1 MRYLYGDSTP
11 FPLSYDFLGTLEIFM
26 ASATRA
32 VKLHDEAVSL
42 EAKAAEQSQ
51 ARIAGIGALEKFHQ
65 VVMKAIADTANRV
78 SHPSALDYAREV
90 GDLAQRF
97 VGEQQR
103 QVSHANE
110 RDAQSTAREVGQRR
124 IEAHAAIEDL
134 FLRAELSLERA
145 TTRAVLQGAQY
156 QTSAT
161 FVTAGNMTCGYQ
173 LRPSAP
179 WDAARKVGDLAKGTS
194 LKVAVKKSFFKG
206 VVTAE
211 PLAIDDY
218 VISQVELAPG
228 RATVCL
234 RKKLTE
240 PDVLVLTLVDAG
252 PSKLATVEHPGNVDA
267 EALSPELDAQD
278 TERLARLVGA
288 IGDSLRGLHG
298 QKERL
303 VELRLDD
310 KDAMGGALVIELVER
325 FVTLFAP
332 TVAEIARRSPN
343 DAELSLKREHDG
355 GRREEV
361 YLRKADLVD
370 KLQPLWAHGRQ
381 VFAPLGLDGW
391 VPNMTMAPPP
401 VVVTS
406 PASIPPPPISAPL
419 PPGPPSGKLP
429 EG

>member
-1 MRYLYGDSTP
+1 MP
-11 FPLSYDFLGTLEIFM
+11 
-26 ASATRA
+26 
-32 VKLHDEAVSL
+32 
-42 EAKAAEQSQ
+42 
-51 ARIAGIGALEKFHQ
+51 
-65 VVMKAIADTANRV
+65 
-78 SHPSALDYAREV
+78 
-90 GDLAQRF
+90 
-97 VGEQQR
+97 
-103 QVSHANE
+103 
-110 RDAQSTAREVGQRR
+110 
-124 IEAHAAIEDL
+124 
-134 FLRAELSLERA
+134 
-145 TTRAVLQGAQY
+145 
-156 QTSAT
+156 
-161 FVTAGNMTCGYQ
+161 
-173 LRPSAP
+173 
-179 WDAARKVGDLAKGTS
+179 ARKVGDLAKGTS

-234 RKKLTE
+234 RKKVTE

-278 TERLARLVGA
+278 TERLARLVA
-288 IGDSLRGLHG
+288 AVGDSLRGLHG

-310 KDAMGGALVIELVER
+310 KDAMGGALVIEIVER

-391 VPNMTMAPPP
+391 GAQHDHGPSPGRRGRP
-401 VVVTS
+401 
-406 PASIPPPPISAPL
+406 PASIPPPPISAPAPGGPTL
-419 PPGPPSGKLP
+419 RGSSPRAERGCHKGFRNPLKSDKNRLGFEVYSETARRPRSESGARTRPAPPWRPPPRLTRASVCLVERP
-429 EG
+429 TRPSPYPRRNPARSMSPRPRTTS